1 MATEIR
7 ANLLSVALVVSVSV
21 AGALII
27 CTYVVTNTYR
37 ARLDN
42 PKKMDQS
49 LAVTGSARKRIRSD
63 LAVWRIKVSGTG
75 EDMKLGFAALK
86 KSVDRVGK
94 FIADQKFTPSEIALG
109 SIESQPKYATDRR
122 GTETKEIAGYILTRW
137 FTVTSA
143 RVDEVA
149 AAATQV
155 TELLQEDLDIVSNLP
170 EFYYTKI
177 GDLKIAM
184 IGEASKDA
192 RQRADQIVTQAGC
205 GIAEVRVARMG
216 VLQIT
221 RPECTDVSASG
232 IYDTS
237 TIDKDVN
244 AVVSLTFGLENR

>member
-7 ANLLSVALVVSVSV
+7 ANLLSVAIVVSVSV

-27 CTYVVTNTYR
+27 CTNVVANTYR
-37 ARLDN
+37 ARLEN

-75 EDMKLGFAALK
+75 DDMKLGFAALK
-86 KSVDRVGK
+86 KAVDRVGK
-94 FIADQKFTPSEIALG
+94 FLENQKFAASEIALG
-109 SIESQPKYATDRR
+109 GIDSQPKYATDRR
-122 GTETKEIAGYILTRW
+122 GNETKEIAGYILTRW
-137 FTVTSA
+137 YTVTSPS
-143 RVDEVA
+143 VDAVA
-149 AAATQV
+149 AAATEV
-155 TELLQEDLDIVSNLP
+155 TELLQEDLDVVSNLP
-170 EFYYTKI
+170 EYYYTKI

-205 GIAEVRVARMG
+205 SIAEVRLARMG